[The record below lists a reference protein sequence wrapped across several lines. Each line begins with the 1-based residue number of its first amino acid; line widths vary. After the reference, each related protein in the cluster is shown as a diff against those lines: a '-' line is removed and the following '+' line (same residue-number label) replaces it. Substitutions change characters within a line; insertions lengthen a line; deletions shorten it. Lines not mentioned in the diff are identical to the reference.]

1 MTMSK
6 TPRPKRLRAI
16 RIEDELWERA
26 RRAARRQAVREDRN
40 VTLSQWIREAIEQ
53 RLEREEDRSG

>member
-1 MTMSK
+1 MSK

>member
-1 MTMSK
+1 MSK
-6 TPRPKRLRAI
+6 TARPMRLRAI
-16 RIEDELWERA
+16 RVDDELWERA

-53 RLEREEDRSG
+53 RLEREEGRSG

>member
-1 MTMSK
+1 MSK
-6 TPRPKRLRAI
+6 TTRPKRLRAI

>member
-1 MTMSK
+1 MSK
-6 TPRPKRLRAI
+6 TARPMRLRAI
-16 RIEDELWERA
+16 RVDDELWERA

-40 VTLSQWIREAIEQ
+40 ITLSQWIRDAIEQ